1 MSKKVLSEA
10 EIKVLEKGSDFA
22 PIQNKINE
30 PELRK
35 DFDEFCRH
43 MRIKCH
49 FRNEP
54 TQDFSD
60 KPVFS
65 AKSTWNPSKGHP
77 NIEVFLS
84 QIELELFQIPDKCL
98 PYSNLTKEEWLSVRS
113 LADDR
118 SIVIKKA
125 DKGSCIVV
133 WDSGEYLLEAEQQLG
148 DRSVYKDISFH
159 ENLPTDLV

>member
-1 MSKKVLSEA
+1 
-10 EIKVLEKGSDFA
+10 
-22 PIQNKINE
+22 
-30 PELRK
+30 
-35 DFDEFCRH
+35 
-43 MRIKCH
+43 MRIKWH

-60 KPVFS
+60 KPAFS

-84 QIELELFQIPDKCL
+84 QIEHKLFQISDKCL
-98 PYSNLTKEEWLSVRS
+98 PYSNLTKEEWLAVKS

-125 DKGSCIVV
+125 DKGYCIVA
-133 WDSGEYLLEAEQQLG
+133 WDRGDYLLEAEKQLG
-148 DRSVYKDISFH
+148 DRSVYKDISFN
-159 ENLPTDLV
+159 EKLLIDLVESSNQIFHSLKRKG